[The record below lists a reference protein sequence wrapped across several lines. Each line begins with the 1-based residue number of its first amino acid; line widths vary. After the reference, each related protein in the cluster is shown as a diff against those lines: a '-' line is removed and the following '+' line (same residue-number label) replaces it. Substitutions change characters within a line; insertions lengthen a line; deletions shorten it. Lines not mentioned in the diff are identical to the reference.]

1 MRRQRR
7 RTRRTRRMPT
17 VVSAIRR
24 PVGVRIREGW
34 ELISRGDDAGS
45 AGEWGRA

>member
-7 RTRRTRRMPT
+7 RNRRTRRIPS

-34 ELISRGDDAGS
+34 ELISRAEDAGS
-45 AGEWGRA
+45 AGEWGGR